1 MNKRINLRDLAYFTI
16 VLAGVLYLFYIAK
29 PIVLPLTFGLFMAI
43 LLLPIHKRLIKF
55 VKVRWLSIIISFILV
70 LIPFTIM
77 ATLISVQLMEIMESL
92 PSIEKSLVSGI
103 NQTIKQLNKFVPLI
117 PDKEN
122 YLRSDDL
129 VKFMTQNIGWVRD
142 GLMVGSEVLFYI
154 GMTFIYSFFFL
165 LYKDSYQQFIIN
177 RYRQT
182 YRPEVKETLHNMK
195 MVIQKYVVG
204 VGIVMVVLAIVNS
217 FGLWVIGVKYAAF
230 WGVLSGLLAVIP
242 YIGTFIGG
250 ALPFFFT
257 LATTDTMWQPIAVI
271 GFYTFIQQLE
281 GNIITPKI
289 VGNQVNINP
298 LVSIIGLLVFG
309 MYWGVAGILLALPII
324 SIFKLI
330 LEHFE
335 LTEPI
340 AKLMGT
346 NLSEAFNEN
355 E

>member
-1 MNKRINLRDLAYFTI
+1 
-16 VLAGVLYLFYIAK
+16 
-29 PIVLPLTFGLFMAI
+29 MAI
-43 LLLPIHKRLIKF
+43 
-55 VKVRWLSIIISFILV
+55 
-70 LIPFTIM
+70 
-77 ATLISVQLMEIMESL
+77 LISVQLVEIMESL
-92 PSIEKSLVSGI
+92 PSIEENLVSGI
-103 NQTIKQLNKFVPLI
+103 NQTIQKLNRFMPLI

-122 YLRSDDL
+122 YLRSDDVL
-129 VKFMTQNIGWVRD
+129 RFMTENISWIRD

-177 RYRQT
+177 RYRET
-182 YRPEVKETLHNMK
+182 YRPEVKETLNNMK
-195 MVIQKYVVG
+195 LVIQKYVVG
-204 VGIVMVVLAIVNS
+204 VGIVMMLLAVVNS
-217 FGLWVIGVKYAAF
+217 LGLWIIGVKHAAF

-257 LATTDTMWQPIAVI
+257 LATTNTMWQPLAVV

-298 LVSIIGLLVFG
+298 LVSIIGLLIFG

-324 SIFKLI
+324 SIIKLI

-335 LTEPI
+335 WTEPI

-346 NLSEAFNEN
+346 NLSKTFNIN